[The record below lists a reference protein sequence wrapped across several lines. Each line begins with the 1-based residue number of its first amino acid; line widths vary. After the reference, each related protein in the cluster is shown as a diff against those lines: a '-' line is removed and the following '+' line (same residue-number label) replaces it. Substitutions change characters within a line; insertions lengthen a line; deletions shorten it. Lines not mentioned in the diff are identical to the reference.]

1 MPAEI
6 EQMPAPRMLVMM
18 PITCRE
24 DIPAAIAA
32 AANNPAARW
41 YVEKRVTALR
51 ATDEF
56 PLPWRKP

>member
-1 MPAEI
+1 
-6 EQMPAPRMLVMM
+6 MPAPRMLVMM

>member
-1 MPAEI
+1 MF
-6 EQMPAPRMLVMM
+6 
-18 PITCRE
+18 PIMTRE
-24 DIPAAIAA
+24 DIPRAIAA

-41 YVEKRVTALR
+41 YVEKRVAAMR